1 VRTNRLTFWAACIR
15 SRTRAASLLIAL
27 LAAITTVRST
37 QAASVHPQDGPHADL
52 RFELR
57 SDAFVADISMNLVF
71 LDYVIDPHREQPDRI
86 ELSELKAMQAALTER
101 MAKVC
106 RVTVDGRVVSPRLE
120 ALAMNDPDEALLP
133 LFPHSGMRG
142 LRKIRFE
149 LVHPVAS
156 PPAAI
161 SIVWSE
167 FPPDELSTVEPQP
180 LLTLAA
186 ELTAEGV
193 RSQIE
198 FRADEPE
205 VTWHSTPGGM
215 SARLLGVPRPA
226 EPVTRSISVIGLGAA
241 AAAILTAGLA
251 LRSARR
257 GHRSARSFV
266 ATGILVAAAV
276 VCSAAVPFGRID
288 VADPFAADHGLPSDA
303 DARAIFEP
311 LHVNLYRAFDFAEE
325 TAVYDALAE
334 SVDGPLLE
342 QLYLTIH
349 RSLVMQEEGG
359 AISRVR
365 AVRRTAVDIQ
375 SIGML
380 EAVNAHGAAAT
391 APAAPS
397 FEVLCRY
404 QVDGRVTHWGHS
416 HDRTNE
422 YLARY
427 TVIATPAGW
436 RIAAADVLEQ
446 TRVDEAAPPADES
459 FEL

>member
-1 VRTNRLTFWAACIR
+1 MT
-15 SRTRAASLLIAL
+15 AL
-27 LAAITTVRST
+27 LAAITAASSARG
-37 QAASVHPQDGPHADL
+37 ASVHPQDGPHADL

-86 ELSELKAMQAALTER
+86 ELSELKAMQAALTDR
-101 MAKVC
+101 MAAVC
-106 RVTVDGRVVSPRLE
+106 RVTVDGTIVPPRLE

-133 LFPHSGMRG
+133 LFPLSGMRG

-149 LVHPVAS
+149 LVHPISS
-156 PPAAI
+156 PPGSI

-167 FPPDELSTVEPQP
+167 FPPDELSTFEPRP

-226 EPVTRSISVIGLGAA
+226 EPVTRSISLIALAA
-241 AAAILTAGLA
+241 AAAALLTSWFA

-257 GHRSARSFV
+257 GARAAPHIV
-266 ATGILVAAAV
+266 TTGVLVAAAV
-276 VCSAAVPFGRID
+276 VCAAAVPLGRIN
-288 VADPFAADHGLPSDA
+288 VTDPFASRHGLPSDA

-325 TAVYDALAE
+325 SAVYDALAE

-349 RSLVMQEEGG
+349 RSLVMQDEGG

-380 EAVNAHGAAAT
+380 ETVSAQGAAET
-391 APAAPS
+391 ALESPS

-446 TRVDEAAPPADES
+446 TRIDEAAPRDDGS
-459 FEL
+459 FDL